1 MEESAVIPA
10 MFEFLQNNYYL
21 LWLLAI
27 VSIFTFIATLVVIPW
42 LVTKI
47 PVDYFSPRKRHTM
60 PWREEHPVVRWTL
73 VLIKNLV
80 GAVLLL
86 LGMIMLL
93 TPGQGLLTMLV
104 GLILLDFP
112 GKFRFE
118 RWIISKKQVLR
129 TVNWLRKKRNREAL
143 KLD

>member
-1 MEESAVIPA
+1 MY
-10 MFEFLQNNYYL
+10 EFLQNNQNL

-27 VSIFTFIATLVVIPW
+27 VSIFAFIATLVVIPW

-47 PVDYFSPRKRHTM
+47 PVDYFSPRKRPVM
-60 PWREEHPVVRWTL
+60 PRRKEHPVVRWIL
-73 VLIKNLV
+73 LLIKNLL
-80 GAVLLL
+80 GAVLFL
-86 LGMIMLL
+86 LGLVMLV

-118 RWIISKKQVLR
+118 RWIISNKQVLR
-129 TVNWLRKKRNREAL
+129 TVNWLRQKRNREAL